1 MFLFQGAPP
10 DIVNSPSAASNQQTN
25 EVFPAG
31 KDASEEVNR
40 EADVESQ
47 AKDLNK
53 QFAMAVAHPTEA
65 GPPTSDD
72 EKLKLLLDGLQNMG
86 PHALQILAA
95 AAQNASQKLEGK
107 TSKEVEGESSKQ
119 GRGGKELESR
129 KRRRLSQKAVRF
141 DPLTE
146 LDTPPG
152 KANAEKFNVREA
164 SRAKPKSKATTQ
176 VEQSCT
182 SSAAVPVIKAERKRG
197 TDGRYLQEEDAYTSD
212 IQKAVLD
219 IVGKLWN
226 NNKYW
231 SKNLRENWTRL
242 AESKRWGDLP
252 CPGYMKVFRWLVKA
266 ENDSQS
272 LQVDMSNCGDAQD
285 GVHVREP
292 RQQEVPGPG
301 EEVPR
306 LLPMTKDEEA
316 LLQLLQTSEVIERI
330 RES

>member
-40 EADVESQ
+40 EADVESP

-65 GPPTSDD
+65 APPTSDD

-152 KANAEKFNVREA
+152 KANVEKSNARSQPRKTQIRGHYA
-164 SRAKPKSKATTQ
+164 SGARLHIVSRC
-176 VEQSCT
+176 SCHQ
-182 SSAAVPVIKAERKRG
+182 G
-197 TDGRYLQEEDAYTSD
+197 
-212 IQKAVLD
+212 
-219 IVGKLWN
+219 
-226 NNKYW
+226 
-231 SKNLRENWTRL
+231 
-242 AESKRWGDLP
+242 
-252 CPGYMKVFRWLVKA
+252 
-266 ENDSQS
+266 
-272 LQVDMSNCGDAQD
+272 
-285 GVHVREP
+285 
-292 RQQEVPGPG
+292 G
-301 EEVPR
+301 EETGYRRTVPSGGGCIHQR
-306 LLPMTKDEEA
+306 H
-316 LLQLLQTSEVIERI
+316 SEGRSGRCRKTLEQ
-330 RES
+330 